1 MGQNRSSAIAVC
13 KIDGDMYGDMYNVS
27 VTGLLFLSVCL
38 SFFLFCLSVLLNV
51 LGFIFDETQCAANVV
66 LY

>member
-13 KIDGDMYGDMYNVS
+13 KIDGDSSLLYLRDWPVIFVCLFM
-27 VTGLLFLSVCL
+27 LLFV
-38 SFFLFCLSVLLNV
+38 CLSVLLNV